1 MENGELYDFRGDC
14 GMVINRCRAG
24 SWLSNTFSFSTTLS
38 RLLAIVVFSTY
49 IPFCEDPIRVL
60 IDQ

>member
-14 GMVINRCRAG
+14 GMVINRCRVG
-24 SWLSNTFSFSTTLS
+24 SWLSNTFLLNTKLP
-38 RLLAIVVFSTY
+38 RLLAVVVFSTY
-49 IPFCEDPIRVL
+49 IPCFKDPIRVL